1 MKRFAICFNIFL
13 LLFSGCNGLGGG
25 SKVGKVR
32 MALFVEQERGPN
44 VQVVEMK
51 VYRANPKVFFVAAN
65 PVLEVGKGT
74 LEGAYLLEDD
84 DKIPSFILHF
94 NSRGSALLEDI
105 TTRFRQQRLFIVVAM
120 PDKTDKK
127 RIVSRCIGVHYVQN
141 TITNKIFK
149 ITVETAEGEAKEIVL
164 RGGIL
169 LFTPDADKEEAIEIV
184 KGLNKAIR

>member
-1 MKRFAICFNIFL
+1 MKRFAICFNVFL
-13 LLFSGCNGLGGG
+13 LLFSGCNGLGGV
-25 SKVGKVR
+25 SKTSKVR

-65 PVLEVGKGT
+65 PVLEVGKDT
-74 LEGAYLLEDD
+74 LEGAYLIEGQ
-84 DKIPSFILHF
+84 DKILSLQLRF

-127 RIVSRCIGVHYVQN
+127 RIVSRCIGVFYVQN
-141 TITNKIFK
+141 TITDKI
-149 ITVETAEGEAKEIVL
+149 L
-164 RGGIL
+164 Q
-169 LFTPDADKEEAIEIV
+169 FTPDADEEEAIEIV
-184 KGLNKAIR
+184 NGLNKTIR